1 MANCPKCGQ
10 HLRLIDWKQHCPHC
24 GANIFIYDLQERLM
38 QDADKAEVQNYHFQ
52 KKIDRLKASFAGS
65 KLAVAR
71 IFTSILPIGG
81 LFLPLI
87 NGKCLSPL
95 PETSGG
101 IDILKIVNMFSADG
115 FDVGEVLNSLVSCIP
130 MLISILLFV
139 LSAVAL
145 LLHLVFLML
154 SCSPKGKVRN
164 FSLDIIM
171 LAFSVGSAVCFSASP
186 KDFIISGSLSVGTFL
201 YIALMFVNFA
211 VDFAVFKKGI
221 EVKHKQ
227 AFVGGIP
234 IEEYFKMLDDG
245 VSHDDIRKE
254 QYKRLQAIYDEKV
267 KELEER
273 EKEQEGVKANG

>member
-1 MANCPKCGQ
+1 MANCPKCGE

-87 NGKCLSPL
+87 NGKLLSPL

-101 IDILKIVNMFSADG
+101 IDILKIVNTVSAEGLDAG
-115 FDVGEVLNSLVSCIP
+115 AILSSLTSSIP
-130 MLISILLFV
+130 MLISVLLFV
-139 LSAVAL
+139 MSAVL
-145 LLHLVFLML
+145 ILLHLILLTL
-154 SCSPKGKVRN
+154 SCSPKGKIRN
-164 FSLDIIM
+164 FTLDILMI
-171 LAFSVGSAVCFSASP
+171 AFSVGSAVCFALSP
-186 KDFIISGSLSVGTFL
+186 ADFFIQGSLSVGTYV
-201 YIALMFVNFA
+201 YIALIIVNFII
-211 VDFAVFKKGI
+211 DFAVFKKGI
-221 EVKHKQ
+221 EIKHKQ

-234 IEEYFKMLDDG
+234 IEEYFQMVNSG
-245 VSHDDIRKE
+245 VSHEDIRKE

-267 KELEER
+267 KELEEH
-273 EKEQEGVKANG
+273 EKENGEAAVNG